1 MTRIISW
8 NTNGLRATVKQ
19 GHFEPL
25 FKKYK
30 PDILCLQETKSTLD
44 QLPEEVVNFEDYHF
58 YISPSLERKGYSGV
72 AIYTK
77 VKPDKVEY
85 GMGIKELDQEGRLLV
100 LYYEK
105 GLGKIK
111 DKTILINGY
120 YPNGGQGPHRL
131 EYKLKFYDAFLKFI
145 NNKRKSGYHIIF
157 TGDVNTAHEAVD
169 LARPKAN
176 EENTGFLP
184 IERAW
189 IDEVINSGYVDTFRT
204 LHPRALDMY
213 TYWDQKTSSRDRNVG
228 WRIDYFFVSS
238 ELMKSVSDSSML
250 TDYMGSDHCPI
261 VLELK

>member
-1 MTRIISW
+1 MKIISW

-85 GMGIKELDQEGRLLV
+85 GMGVKELDQEGRLLV

-145 NNKRKSGYHIIF
+145 NKKRKSGYH
-157 TGDVNTAHEAVD
+157 
-169 LARPKAN
+169 
-176 EENTGFLP
+176 
-184 IERAW
+184 
-189 IDEVINSGYVDTFRT
+189 
-204 LHPRALDMY
+204 
-213 TYWDQKTSSRDRNVG
+213 
-228 WRIDYFFVSS
+228 
-238 ELMKSVSDSSML
+238 
-250 TDYMGSDHCPI
+250 
-261 VLELK
+261 